1 MKRLRDVIEAGQFAV
16 TVECEPPKGTDLG
29 PTLERAGRLVGRIH
43 GMNVTDNQT
52 AVMRMASWA
61 VCTKLL
67 DLGIDPVF
75 QITCRD
81 RNRLALQSDLL
92 GASAMGIRNILALR
106 GDNPDVGD
114 HKEAKPV
121 FDLESSQLMDVIR
134 GLNEGHDMAGKPLKG
149 ATQWFIGAAAM
160 PEADP
165 VEPQLASVEKKI
177 KAGAKFFQ
185 TQAVY
190 NPERVKEFVK
200 KSAPLGA
207 KILAG
212 IVVIKSVKMAE
223 RLNTIPGITIPPPL
237 MEEVKAAGDRAIEAG
252 IEIAARTIKALRND
266 CAGVHIMAV
275 GMEERIP
282 DILDRAGL

>member
-1 MKRLRDVIEAGQFAV
+1 MKRFRDVIESGQFAV

-29 PTLERAGRLVGRIH
+29 PTLERARRLVGRVH

-61 VCTKLL
+61 VCVKLF
-67 DLGIDPVF
+67 DLGIDPIL

-92 GASAMGIRNILALR
+92 GAHAMGIRNILALR

-121 FDLESSQLMDVIR
+121 FDLESNQLMEVIR

-149 ATQWFIGAAAM
+149 ATSWFIGAAAM

-190 NPERVKEFVK
+190 SPERVKEFVK
-200 KSAPLGA
+200 KVAPMGA

-212 IVVIKSVKMAE
+212 IVVIKSAKMAE
-223 RLNTIPGITIPPPL
+223 RLNTIPGIKIPPEL
-237 MEEVKAAGDRAIEAG
+237 MDEVKAAGDRAIDVG
-252 IEIAARTIKALRND
+252 VDIAARTIKALRND

-282 DILDRAGL
+282 EILDRAGL

>member
-1 MKRLRDVIEAGQFAV
+1 MKRLRDVIESGQFAV

-29 PTLERAGRLVGRIH
+29 PTLERAKRLVGRVH

-52 AVMRMASWA
+52 AVMRMAPWA
-61 VCTKLL
+61 VCLKLL

-75 QITCRD
+75 QVTCRD

-92 GASAMGIRNILALR
+92 GASALGIQNILALR
-106 GDNPDVGD
+106 GDNPDIGD

-149 ATQWFIGAAAM
+149 ATAWFVGAAAM

-165 VEPQLASVEKKI
+165 VDPQLASVEKKI

-190 NPERVKEFVK
+190 NPDRVKEFVK
-200 KSAPLGA
+200 KSAPMGA

-212 IVVIKSVKMAE
+212 IVVIKSLKMAE
-223 RLNTIPGITIPPPL
+223 RLNTIPGIKIPPAL
-237 MEEVKAAGDRAIEAG
+237 MEEVKAAGDRAIEVG
-252 IEIAARTIKALRND
+252 IDIAVRTIKSLRND

-282 DILDRAGL
+282 EILDRAGL

>member
-75 QITCRD
+75 QVTCRD

-149 ATQWFIGAAAM
+149 ATKWFIGAAAM

-177 KAGAKFFQ
+177 AAGAKFFQ

-223 RLNTIPGITIPPPL
+223 RLNTIPGITVPPAL
-237 MEEVKAAGDRAIEAG
+237 MEEVKAAGDKAIETG

>member
-1 MKRLRDVIEAGQFAV
+1 MKRFREVIESGQFAV

-29 PTLERAGRLVGRIH
+29 PTLERAKRLAGRIH

-61 VCTKLL
+61 VCVKLL
-67 DLGIDPVF
+67 ELGIDPIF

-92 GASAMGIRNILALR
+92 GASALGIRNILALR

-134 GLNEGHDMAGKPLKG
+134 GLNDGHDMMGKPLKG
-149 ATQWFIGAAAM
+149 ATQWFVGAATM

-165 VEPQLASVEKKI
+165 IEPQLASMEKKI
-177 KAGAKFFQ
+177 KGGARFFQ

-190 NPERVKEFVK
+190 SPERVTEFMK
-200 KSAPLGA
+200 KSASMAP

-212 IVVIKSVKMAE
+212 IVVIKSLKMAE
-223 RLNTIPGITIPPPL
+223 RLNTIPGIKIPAQI
-237 MEEVKAAGDRAIEAG
+237 MKEVEAAGDKALDTG
-252 IEIAARTIKALRND
+252 IEIAARTITALRGVT
-266 CAGVHIMAV
+266 AGVHIMAV

-282 DILDRAGL
+282 EILDRAGL

>member
-1 MKRLRDVIEAGQFAV
+1 MKRLREVIEAGQFAV
-16 TVECEPPKGTDLG
+16 TVECEPPKGTDLV
-29 PTLERAGRLVGRIH
+29 PTLERARRLVDRIH

-61 VCTKLL
+61 VCVKLL
-67 DLGIDPVF
+67 ELGIDPVL

-92 GASAMGIRNILALR
+92 GASALGIRNILALR
-106 GDNPDVGD
+106 GDNPEVGD

-134 GLNEGHDMAGKPLKG
+134 GLNEGHDMAGKPLRG
-149 ATQWFIGAAAM
+149 STQWFIGAAAM

-200 KSAPLGA
+200 KSEPLGA

-212 IVVIKSVKMAE
+212 IVVIKSLKMAE
-223 RLNTIPGITIPPPL
+223 RLNTIPGISIPPPV
-237 MEEVKAAGDRAIEAG
+237 MEEVKAAGHRAIEAG
-252 IEIAARTIKALRND
+252 IDIAVRTIKELRHN

-282 DILDRAGL
+282 EILDRAGL

>member
-29 PTLERAGRLVGRIH
+29 PTLERARHLVGRVH

-92 GASAMGIRNILALR
+92 GASAMGIHNILALR

-149 ATQWFIGAAAM
+149 ATKWFIGAAAM

-190 NPERVKEFVK
+190 NPDRVKEFVK
-200 KSAPLGA
+200 KSAPMGA

-223 RLNTIPGITIPPPL
+223 RLNTIPGITIPPAL
-237 MEEVKAAGDRAIEAG
+237 MEEVKAAGDKAIETG

>member
-1 MKRLRDVIEAGQFAV
+1 MKRFRDRIESGEFAV

-29 PTLERAGRLVGRIH
+29 PTLERASRLVGRVH

-61 VCTKLL
+61 VCAKLI
-67 DLGIDPVF
+67 DLGIDPIL

-92 GASAMGIRNILALR
+92 GAYALGIRNVLALR

-121 FDLESSQLMDVIR
+121 FDLESNQLMEVIR
-134 GLNEGHDMAGKPLKG
+134 GLNEGHDLAGKPLKG
-149 ATQWFIGAAAM
+149 ATNWFIGAAAM

-165 VEPQLASVEKKI
+165 IEPQLASVEKKM

-190 NPERVKEFVK
+190 SPERVKEFVK
-200 KSAPLGA
+200 KSSPMYA

-212 IVVIKSVKMAE
+212 IVVIKSAKMAE
-223 RLNTIPGITIPPPL
+223 RLNTIPGIKIPPPL
-237 MEEVKAAGDRAIEAG
+237 MEEVKAAGDRAIETG
-252 IEIAARTIKALRND
+252 IDIAARTIKALRND

-282 DILDRAGL
+282 EILDRAGL

>member
-1 MKRLRDVIEAGQFAV
+1 MKRLRDVIESGQFAV

-61 VCTKLL
+61 VCVKLL
-67 DLGIDPVF
+67 DLGIDPVL

-92 GASAMGIRNILALR
+92 GASALGIRNILALR

-149 ATQWFIGAAAM
+149 ATEWFIGAAAM

-165 VEPQLASVEKKI
+165 MEPQLASVEKKI
-177 KAGAKFFQ
+177 TAGAKFFQ

-190 NPERVKEFVK
+190 NPERVKAFVK
-200 KSAPLGA
+200 HSAPMGA

-212 IVVIKSVKMAE
+212 IVVIKSAKMAE
-223 RLNTIPGITIPPPL
+223 RLNTIPGIKIPPAL
-237 MEEVKAAGDRAIEAG
+237 MDEVKAAGDRAIETG
-252 IEIAARTIKALRND
+252 IDIAARTIKALRHD

-282 DILDRAGL
+282 EILDRGGL

>member
-1 MKRLRDVIEAGQFAV
+1 MKRFREVIESGQFAV

-29 PTLERAGRLVGRIH
+29 PTLERARRLVDRIH

-61 VCTKLL
+61 VCVKLL
-67 DLGIDPVF
+67 ELGIDPVF

-92 GASAMGIRNILALR
+92 GASALGIRNILALR

-134 GLNEGHDMAGKPLKG
+134 GLNEGHDMAGKPLRG

-177 KAGAKFFQ
+177 KAGARFFQ

-200 KSAPLGA
+200 KSEPLGA

-212 IVVIKSVKMAE
+212 IVVIKSLKMAE
-223 RLNTIPGITIPPPL
+223 RLNTIPGISIPPHV
-237 MEEVKAAGDRAIEAG
+237 MDEVKAAGHRAIEVG
-252 IEIAARTIKALRND
+252 IEIAVRTIKELRTH

-282 DILDRAGL
+282 EILDRAGL

>member
-1 MKRLRDVIEAGQFAV
+1 MKRLRDIIEAGQFAV

-29 PTLERAGRLVGRIH
+29 PTLERAGKLVGRIH

-75 QITCRD
+75 QVTCRD

-106 GDNPDVGD
+106 GDNPEVGD

-149 ATQWFIGAAAM
+149 ATKWFIGAAAM

-165 VEPQLASVEKKI
+165 AEPQLASVEKKI

-223 RLNTIPGITIPPPL
+223 RLNTIPGITIPPSL
-237 MEEVKAAGDRAIEAG
+237 MEEVKAAGDKSIEAG

>member
-1 MKRLRDVIEAGQFAV
+1 MKRLREVIESGQFAV

-29 PTLERAGRLVGRIH
+29 PTLERARRLVGRVH

-52 AVMRMASWA
+52 AVMRMAPWA
-61 VCTKLL
+61 VCVKLL

-75 QITCRD
+75 QVTCRD

-92 GASAMGIRNILALR
+92 GASALGIRNILALR

-134 GLNEGHDMAGKPLKG
+134 GLNDGHDMMGKALKG
-149 ATQWFIGAAAM
+149 ATEWFIGAAAM

-190 NPERVKEFVK
+190 DPERVKAFVK
-200 KSAPLGA
+200 TTAPMGA
-207 KILAG
+207 RILAG

-223 RLNTIPGITIPPPL
+223 RLNTIPGIKIPPAL
-237 MEEVKAAGDRAIEAG
+237 MDEVKAAGDKALETG

-282 DILDRAGL
+282 EILDRAGL